1 MAKILLQIFSI
12 HIESYYHAYNL
23 LCHEHT
29 HGNKSNVNWYSRN
42 EIEKLRKKWSMK
54 ETTMEVYVEYLY
66 FNLVS
71 RINKSFTK
79 SKPRMIQQLKIMDAK
94 ARLFETGA
102 WIPREFH
109 H

>member
-1 MAKILLQIFSI
+1 
-12 HIESYYHAYNL
+12 
-23 LCHEHT
+23 
-29 HGNKSNVNWYSRN
+29 
-42 EIEKLRKKWSMK
+42 MK
-54 ETTMEVYVEYLY
+54 VYEEYLY

>member
-1 MAKILLQIFSI
+1 MNRTLI
-12 HIESYYHAYNL
+12 
-23 LCHEHT
+23 
-29 HGNKSNVNWYSRN
+29 VYSSN
-42 EIEKLRKKWSMK
+42 EIEKLRKKWSLK
-54 ETTMEVYVEYLY
+54 ETSMKVYEEYLY

-79 SKPRMIQQLKIMDAK
+79 SKSRMIQQLKIMDAK

-109 H
+109 HWGSQRG